1 LILIFSVVVIAG
13 EQEPKEPEF
22 NVNIEFFAG
31 DVNNSVRNISIP
43 IDDDSL
49 FEVAAQ
55 FFVLL
60 TPGFDDKVEVQQPT
74 QVTVTILD
82 NDRK

>member
-22 NVNIEFFAG
+22 NIEFFAG